1 MNYWLKMLFI
11 YWVYFLYLVVK
22 VVGWV
27 DFWKLGWGIC
37 RCCFFFVNDGVFW
50 YFLWKYCRWYVRCY
64 IWFFECVLF
73 FCDGDVVC
81 VVVSR
86 WDVYILVVFS
96 VYDIIVFFN
105 KVVGMRRR
113 IIVVVL
119 VVVSRRKRWLL

>member
-1 MNYWLKMLFI
+1 MM
-11 YWVYFLYLVVK
+11 VYF
-22 VVGWV
+22 GIFCGNIV
-27 DFWKLGWGIC
+27 DSMLDVIFG
-37 RCCFFFVNDGVFW
+37 FFSVF
-50 YFLWKYCRWYVRCY
+50 F
-64 IWFFECVLF
+64 F

-119 VVVSRRKRWLL
+119 VVVCRRKRWLL